1 MDDLSAGDIRCI
13 RIQDA
18 ILKVSN
24 RKLHKIYGRMDIV
37 LEEFGESFY
46 IPMLTPMVDKLIKE
60 DIAIEYAGTIV
71 IPSDKNF
78 NNKNL
83 VIRNYNGGYT
93 HGTTNMAVLNYQVND
108 LKADR
113 VIYVTDD
120 RNEFHIRLL
129 FEACKLANFYDP
141 EKTNLELVGVKVAI
155 NRFAMMSY

>member
-1 MDDLSAGDIRCI
+1 
-13 RIQDA
+13 
-18 ILKVSN
+18 
-24 RKLHKIYGRMDIV
+24 
-37 LEEFGESFY
+37 
-46 IPMLTPMVDKLIKE
+46 MLTPMVDKLIRE
-60 DIAIEYAGTIV
+60 DITIESPDGTIV

-78 NNKNL
+78 NNKEL
-83 VIRNYNGGYT
+83 IIRSYDGGYT
-93 HGTTNMAVLNYQVND
+93 HGTTNMAALNYQVND